1 MHRSVSLKSKTVLKF
16 LSLLSIC
23 VCVNWQAVPVFYVLR
38 SGWDVVPDVHKL
50 VPVTTILCSGSGRGL
65 QTHISPIYT
74 FSHAQSPAARL
85 MEKNNLG
92 SSGCHQP
99 NCNLSTYNL
108 LVASY
113 CYMTWIILGSPF
125 CSSIDCSCPESPQT
139 PQVVITII
147 LWNMIRGNPSLIM
160 PGLLCILINV
170 GIKLITKKNTH
181 YNTLTGYK
189 YRK

>member
-1 MHRSVSLKSKTVLKF
+1 MS
-16 LSLLSIC
+16 
-23 VCVNWQAVPVFYVLR
+23 
-38 SGWDVVPDVHKL
+38 
-50 VPVTTILCSGSGRGL
+50 
-65 QTHISPIYT
+65 
-74 FSHAQSPAARL
+74 
-85 MEKNNLG
+85 
-92 SSGCHQP
+92 P
-99 NCNLSTYNL
+99 NCNLPTYNL

-147 LWNMIRGNPSLIM
+147 LWNMIRGNPNLIM

-181 YNTLTGYK
+181 YNSTTHSLAINTENKPSPLTNSWFLLRFRSRELTLTQNVTKVKWQGLRASKNVDKKLYLFYLSLIINDK
-189 YRK
+189 

>member
-1 MHRSVSLKSKTVLKF
+1 MCQLTGCA
-16 LSLLSIC
+16 C
-23 VCVNWQAVPVFYVLR
+23 V
-38 SGWDVVPDVHKL
+38 
-50 VPVTTILCSGSGRGL
+50 LCSEIWVRCCPRCPQIGARDHYFMLRLGEGASDPHQPHL
-65 QTHISPIYT
+65 HIFTRSKPGCQING
-74 FSHAQSPAARL
+74 
-85 MEKNNLG
+85 KNNLG